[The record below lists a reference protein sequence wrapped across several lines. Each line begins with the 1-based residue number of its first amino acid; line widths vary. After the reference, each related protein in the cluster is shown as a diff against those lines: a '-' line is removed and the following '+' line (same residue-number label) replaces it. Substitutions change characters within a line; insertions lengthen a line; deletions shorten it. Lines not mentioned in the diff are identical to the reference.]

1 MPCPGTPS
9 TADRPLTRLG
19 NQSVLTPPHSG
30 VLGQARTSLMRASML
45 SEGSLKNDIQRHP
58 KFVVGHSRDQVGLID
73 ELSAAVDHRR
83 PGSFEVVNLE
93 VEDGSPSVEF
103 RPFRHAQHQS
113 DASTVEE
120 RHCPGAEQELHA

>member
-45 SEGSLKNDIQRHP
+45 SEGSLKNDVQT
-58 KFVVGHSRDQVGLID
+58 FVVGHSRDQVGLVD
-73 ELSAAVDHRR
+73 ELYAAIDHRR
-83 PGSFEVVNLE
+83 PGGLEVVDLE
-93 VEDGSPSVEF
+93 VEN
-103 RPFRHAQHQS
+103 
-113 DASTVEE
+113 
-120 RHCPGAEQELHA
+120 